1 MRETMAFLAAAAV
14 ALAGTARAAEPPK
27 KTPELIAKG
36 EKAFATNCASC
47 HGPKGLGD
55 GVAATALNPR
65 PTNLAAGTLK
75 HGAKPA
81 EVFDTLGKGMPGTA
95 MIAFKHLPE
104 EDRWAI
110 AYYVSDLRAKA
121 PKAKK

>member
-1 MRETMAFLAAAAV
+1 MRETTAILAAAAM
-14 ALAGTARAAEPPK
+14 ALAGTARAAEAPK
-27 KTPELIAKG
+27 KSPELIAKG
-36 EKAFATNCASC
+36 QAAFQTNCASC

-55 GVAATALNPR
+55 GVAATALKPR

-75 HGAKPA
+75 NGAQPA
-81 EVFDTLGKGMPGTA
+81 QLFDTLGKGVPGTA

-104 EDRWAI
+104 EERWAI